1 MVAAGRFLQPP
12 TGFPAVAD
20 NPLHEVNAQSKL
32 DLTRFVNFDSS
43 YYYNDAVTHLLPP
56 LNRVDLGLSTKPI
69 RGFSFSVWGRNL
81 QQGRHQEAIPQT
93 ELGGYIRRS
102 VTFRVIWE
110 PEEGAS
116 KAVP

>member
-20 NPLHEVNAQSKL
+20 NPLHEVNAQSKH
-32 DLTRFVNFDSS
+32 DLTRFVNFDGS

-56 LNRVDLGLSTKPI
+56 LNRVDLGLSTKAI

-81 QQGRHQEAIPQT
+81 QQDRHQEAIPQT

-110 PEEGAS
+110 PEEDAS